1 MRSISG
7 LLDWDVA
14 EVGPLG
20 RAIVDVPAIANASEI
35 QRQSDGMRGIL
46 TQDVSVCAGQF

>member
-35 QRQSDGMRGIL
+35 RSTPMRMRGIL